1 MSQTKKTLVLVA
13 IERTLLKTGGTPL
26 LDEVNSRLYKKFN
39 SSISECYE
47 HPEYL
52 KKILQEIFGEAHNEI
67 AKTIVKELAAFDYD
81 EKIMQFIEKV
91 NY

>member
-1 MSQTKKTLVLVA
+1 MA

>member
-1 MSQTKKTLVLVA
+1 MA

-67 AKTIVKELAAFDYD
+67 TKTIVKELTAFNYD
-81 EKIMQFIEKV
+81 DKIVQFIEKV

>member
-1 MSQTKKTLVLVA
+1 MSQTKKVLVLVA
-13 IERTLLKTGGTPL
+13 IERTLLKTGGTPI

-52 KKILQEIFGEAHNEI
+52 KKILQEIFGEAHHEMT
-67 AKTIVKELAAFDYD
+67 KTIVKELATFNYD
-81 EKIMQFIEKV
+81 DKVMQFIEKI

>member
-1 MSQTKKTLVLVA
+1 MSETKKALVTVA
-13 IERTLLKTGGTPL
+13 VEGTLLKMGGIPL

-39 SSISECYE
+39 SSVAECYE

-52 KKILQEIFGEAHNEI
+52 KEVLQEVFGEAHHEI
-67 AKTIVKELAAFDYD
+67 TKTIVKELTAFNYD
-81 EKIMQFIEKV
+81 DKVMQFIEKV

>member
-1 MSQTKKTLVLVA
+1 VA
-13 IERTLLKTGGTPL
+13 IERTLLKTGGTTL

-67 AKTIVKELAAFDYD
+67 AKTIVKELAAFNYD
-81 EKIMQFIEKV
+81 EKIMKFIEKV

>member
-1 MSQTKKTLVLVA
+1 VSQTKKTLVLVA
-13 IERTLLKTGGTPL
+13 IERTLLKTGGNPL

-67 AKTIVKELAAFDYD
+67 AKTIVKELTAFNYD
-81 EKIMQFIEKV
+81 DKIMQFIEKV

>member
-1 MSQTKKTLVLVA
+1 MSQTKKSLVLVA

-52 KKILQEIFGEAHNEI
+52 KKILQEIFGEAHHEI
-67 AKTIVKELAAFDYD
+67 AKTIVKELTAFDYD
-81 EKIMQFIEKV
+81 DKIMQFIEKV